1 MEWYLSG
8 ETTDFWLMANLF
20 GQAAAAYTPIVD
32 FL

>member
-20 GQAAAAYTPIVD
+20 SQAEAPPSPIVN
-32 FL
+32 FM

>member
-8 ETTDFWLMANLF
+8 ETTDFWLIANLF
-20 GQAAAAYTPIVD
+20 GQPGFAIAPIVN